1 MLPFPFEITLGM
13 NGRIWLNA
21 SSVGRTIA
29 LKRILEAV
37 DEGRVTWDVEDLKR
51 WMAEERVLIE

>member
-1 MLPFPFEITLGM
+1 MLPFAFEITLGM

-21 SSVGRTIA
+21 PSVGKTIA

-37 DEGRVTWDVEDLKR
+37 DAGEVSWDMNELSR
-51 WMAEERVLIE
+51 WMTEERVLSE